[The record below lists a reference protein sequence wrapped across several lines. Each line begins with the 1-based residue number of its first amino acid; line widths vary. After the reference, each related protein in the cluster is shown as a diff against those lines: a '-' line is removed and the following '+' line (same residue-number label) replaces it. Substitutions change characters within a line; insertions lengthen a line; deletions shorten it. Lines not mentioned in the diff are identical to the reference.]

1 MQSYTFCR
9 LFYVTLNAKP
19 EQTKHFNNK
28 LNMKHLLLTLAVA
41 GMAPC
46 MIYAAETTD
55 KVVQPTFKE
64 WHDMSVNNVNRFP
77 THASFFAY
85 ENRSAALKGDRNGSA
100 NYLSIEGDWRF
111 NWVENADQRPTDFF
125 KEGYNDSSWK
135 TMKVPGIWEVNGY
148 GDPEYVNIGFAWRG
162 HFKDN
167 PPQVP
172 TKDNHVGSY
181 RRTINIPESW
191 DGRQVIAHFGSVT
204 SNMYLWVNGQ
214 FVGYGED
221 SKSAM
226 EFDITPYLKK
236 GDNLIAFQTFRWC
249 DGSYNEDQDF
259 WRLSGV
265 ARDCYLY
272 SRSKQAHID
281 NIRVTPDLD
290 AQYRNGSLAVNVKAK
305 GNAKFVIDLIAPDGD
320 IVSRKV
326 LNTSKVKVKKGQ
338 KVPEINATV
347 KFDVENPL
355 KWTAETP
362 NLYKVAVTI
371 QQNNKEVE
379 AVAVRTGFRKVEIK
393 NSQLLVNGQPV
404 LIKGANRHEMDPD
417 GGYVVSRERMIED
430 IRIMKEFNINAVRTC
445 HYPSDPYWYELCDE
459 YGIYVCAEANQESHG
474 FYYEKNAKS
483 TEPQFA
489 LPIMERNQH
498 NVINQYNHPSVIY
511 WSMGNETADSK
522 NFADVKKWIHEYDP
536 TRPVHFERALNGDN
550 TDIFAEMYMTPE
562 YVENYVTHN
571 PKKPY
576 ILCEYAHAMGNSGGV
591 MKEYWDLARK
601 NPHFQGGFI
610 WDFVDQGLRG
620 KDDKGNMIYK
630 YGGDYNSYD
639 PSDNNFNCNGLINPD
654 RIPNPEIWDM
664 KYYYQNYWAEPIDLN
679 AGKISVYNENF
690 FAKPEN
696 VSLSWAIVADGIE
709 YQNGTIA
716 DISMLP
722 PHKKMELVLPYKLN
736 DYKNQKDV
744 MLNIEFRLKKDE
756 GLLKAGHIV
765 AQRQMPIR
773 EFTGNDLAVNPAS
786 LKAVKL
792 VDKKKEPQIMLHA
805 ENFTLQFDRKTGFIS
820 KYEVGGKSLLGEGGS
835 LKPNF
840 WRAPTDND
848 MGANLGKKLAA
859 WRSPKMKL
867 ASLTA
872 DKKTKTVIAVY
883 DMPTVKS
890 QLTLTYQVEDNGTLN
905 VTQALKTT
913 PGAKVERMLRF
924 GMTMNLP
931 YQMDQSTWNGRGPV
945 ESYVDRKISQNVG
958 LYKSTADKMFYAYV
972 RPQENGN
979 MTDIRWWQQTDN
991 NGAGFRVESDGL
1003 FAASALHYNQ
1013 ADLDD
1018 GEAKRQSHS
1027 QSVPKSKYTNLN
1039 IDLTQEGVG
1048 GIDSWGAEA
1057 LPAYRMA
1064 YKDYTLRFRITP
1076 KTLY

>member
-1 MQSYTFCR
+1 
-9 LFYVTLNAKP
+9 
-19 EQTKHFNNK
+19 
-28 LNMKHLLLTLAVA
+28 
-41 GMAPC
+41 
-46 MIYAAETTD
+46 
-55 KVVQPTFKE
+55 
-64 WHDMSVNNVNRFP
+64 
-77 THASFFAY
+77 
-85 ENRSAALKGDRNGSA
+85 
-100 NYLSIEGDWRF
+100 
-111 NWVENADQRPTDFF
+111 
-125 KEGYNDSSWK
+125 
-135 TMKVPGIWEVNGY
+135 
-148 GDPEYVNIGFAWRG
+148 
-162 HFKDN
+162 
-167 PPQVP
+167 
-172 TKDNHVGSY
+172 
-181 RRTINIPESW
+181 
-191 DGRQVIAHFGSVT
+191 
-204 SNMYLWVNGQ
+204 
-214 FVGYGED
+214 
-221 SKSAM
+221 
-226 EFDITPYLKK
+226 
-236 GDNLIAFQTFRWC
+236 
-249 DGSYNEDQDF
+249 
-259 WRLSGV
+259 
-265 ARDCYLY
+265 
-272 SRSKQAHID
+272 
-281 NIRVTPDLD
+281 
-290 AQYRNGSLAVNVKAK
+290 
-305 GNAKFVIDLIAPDGD
+305 
-320 IVSRKV
+320 
-326 LNTSKVKVKKGQ
+326 
-338 KVPEINATV
+338 
-347 KFDVENPL
+347 
-355 KWTAETP
+355 
-362 NLYKVAVTI
+362 
-371 QQNNKEVE
+371 
-379 AVAVRTGFRKVEIK
+379 
-393 NSQLLVNGQPV
+393 
-404 LIKGANRHEMDPD
+404 
-417 GGYVVSRERMIED
+417 
-430 IRIMKEFNINAVRTC
+430 
-445 HYPSDPYWYELCDE
+445 
-459 YGIYVCAEANQESHG
+459 
-474 FYYEKNAKS
+474 
-483 TEPQFA
+483 
-489 LPIMERNQH
+489 
-498 NVINQYNHPSVIY
+498 
-511 WSMGNETADSK
+511 
-522 NFADVKKWIHEYDP
+522 
-536 TRPVHFERALNGDN
+536 
-550 TDIFAEMYMTPE
+550 
-562 YVENYVTHN
+562 
-571 PKKPY
+571 
-576 ILCEYAHAMGNSGGV
+576 
-591 MKEYWDLARK
+591 
-601 NPHFQGGFI
+601 
-610 WDFVDQGLRG
+610 
-620 KDDKGNMIYK
+620 MIYK

-773 EFTGNDLAVNPAS
+773 EFTGNDLSVNPAS

-792 VDKKKEPQIMLHA
+792 VDKKKEPQITLHA

-872 DKKTKTVIAVY
+872 DKKNKTVTAIY

-931 YQMDQSTWNGRGPV
+931 YQMDQSTWNGRGPI

-958 LYKSTADKMFYAYV
+958 LYKSTADKMFFAYV

-1076 KTLY
+1076 KTLVK